1 MATLQKWFMGVF
13 RVVGLPT
20 SRHDLGMA
28 TNEELL
34 TVAAVARRLGVAPA
48 TLRTWDRRYGLG
60 PSSHEVG
67 EHRRYCPSDLARLT
81 LMRRL
86 ITSGVAPCDAAEQA
100 KNHKGKIKLE
110 TIVDDYV
117 VREDLVQAL
126 HKAAK
131 ALDKRFI
138 EAALR
143 KDLAENSVEQ
153 SWSEVIVP
161 LLFLVGNEWEASG
174 KGVEIEHLL
183 TEVLKG
189 ILREHVEDI
198 KKPVNAHPVLLAS
211 VGEEMH
217 SLALHAL
224 AAALAS
230 RKIETYFLGSRTP
243 LEALCGMIS
252 RSAPPAVFL
261 WAQLPQNADPKF
273 FKEIP
278 AIRPM
283 PRIVL
288 GGPGWD
294 LELCKDVAVVHDLSQ
309 ACAEI
314 ERAVGL

>member
-1 MATLQKWFMGVF
+1 MATK
-13 RVVGLPT
+13 
-20 SRHDLGMA
+20 
-28 TNEELL
+28 EELL

-60 PSSHEVG
+60 PSAHESG
-67 EHRRYCPSDLARLT
+67 EHRRYCPADLARLT

-86 ITSGVAPCDAAEQA
+86 ITSGVSPCDAAAQA
-100 KNHKGKIKLE
+100 KSHKGTINLE
-110 TIVDDYV
+110 TIVTDYV
-117 VREDLVQAL
+117 VREELVTAL

-131 ALDKRFI
+131 GLDKKFI

-143 KDLAENSVEQ
+143 KDLAQYGVEQ

-161 LLFLVGNEWEASG
+161 LLLIVGNEWEASG
-174 KGVEIEHLL
+174 DGIEVEHLL

-198 KKPVNAHPVLLAS
+198 RKPVNAHPVLLAS
-211 VGEEMH
+211 VGEEVH

-224 AAALAS
+224 AAALAE
-230 RKIETYFLGSRTP
+230 RKIETYFLGARTP
-243 LEALCGMIS
+243 LEALSAMIT

-261 WAQLPQNADPKF
+261 WAQLSKNADPKF
-273 FKEIP
+273 FNDIP

-283 PRIVL
+283 PRMVL
-288 GGPGWD
+288 GGPGWSHID
-294 LELCKDVAVVHDLSQ
+294 CKDVSVVHDISD
-309 ACAEI
+309 AVAEI

>member
-1 MATLQKWFMGVF
+1 VA
-13 RVVGLPT
+13 
-20 SRHDLGMA
+20 HE
-28 TNEELL
+28 EELL

-60 PSSHEVG
+60 PSMHESG
-67 EHRRYCPSDLARLT
+67 DHRRYCPVDLARLT

-86 ITSGVAPCDAAEQA
+86 ITSGVSPCDAAAQA
-100 KNHKGKIKLE
+100 KTHEGKVLDE
-110 TIVDDYV
+110 RIVKDYV
-117 VREDLVQAL
+117 VREDLVEAL

-131 ALDKRFI
+131 TLDKKFI
-138 EAALR
+138 EIALR
-143 KDLAENSVEQ
+143 KDIEENGVEQ

-161 LLFLVGNEWEASG
+161 LLFLVGNEWEATG
-174 KGVEIEHLL
+174 QGIEIEHLL
-183 TEVLKG
+183 TEVLKQ
-189 ILREHVEDI
+189 ILRENMGNIDS
-198 KKPVNAHPVLLAS
+198 PVNATPVLLAS

-224 AAALAS
+224 AAALAE
-230 RKIETYFLGSRTP
+230 RKIESYFLGARTP
-243 LEALCGMIS
+243 LQALCGMVS

-261 WAQLPQNADPKF
+261 WAQLPQHADPKF
-273 FKEIP
+273 FNEIP
-278 AIRPM
+278 VIRPM

-294 LELCKDVAVVHDLSQ
+294 PNICKDVAVVSDLSQ

>member
-1 MATLQKWFMGVF
+1 MGVF
-13 RVVGLPT
+13 QLVSLPT
-20 SRHDLGMA
+20 SGEDWPVA
-28 TNEELL
+28 TKEELL

-60 PSSHEVG
+60 PSAHESG
-67 EHRRYCPSDLARLT
+67 EHRRYCPADLARLT

-86 ITSGVAPCDAAEQA
+86 ITSGVSPCDAAAQA
-100 KNHKGKIKLE
+100 KSHKGSINLE
-110 TIVDDYV
+110 TIVTDYV
-117 VREDLVQAL
+117 VREELVTAL

-131 ALDKRFI
+131 GLDKKFI

-143 KDLAENSVEQ
+143 KDLAQYGVEQ

-161 LLFLVGNEWEASG
+161 LLLIVGNEWEASG
-174 KGVEIEHLL
+174 DGIEVEHLL

-198 KKPVNAHPVLLAS
+198 RKPVNAHPVLLAS
-211 VGEEMH
+211 VGEEVH

-224 AAALAS
+224 AAALAE
-230 RKIETYFLGSRTP
+230 RKIETYFLGARTP
-243 LEALCGMIS
+243 LEALSAMIT

-261 WAQLPQNADPKF
+261 WAQLSKNADPKF
-273 FKEIP
+273 FNDIP

-283 PRIVL
+283 PRMVL
-288 GGPGWD
+288 GGPGWSHVD
-294 LELCKDVAVVHDLSQ
+294 CKDVSVVHDISD
-309 ACAEI
+309 AVAEI

>member
-1 MATLQKWFMGVF
+1 MGVF
-13 RVVGLPT
+13 QLVSLPT
-20 SRHDLGMA
+20 SGHDWPVA
-28 TNEELL
+28 TKEELL
-34 TVAAVARRLGVAPA
+34 TVAAVARRIGVAPA

-60 PSSHEVG
+60 PSAHESG
-67 EHRRYCPSDLARLT
+67 EHRRYCPADLARLT

-86 ITSGVAPCDAAEQA
+86 ITSGVSPCDAAAQA
-100 KNHKGKIKLE
+100 KSHKGSINLE
-110 TIVDDYV
+110 TIVTDYV
-117 VREDLVQAL
+117 VREELVTAL

-131 ALDKRFI
+131 GLDKKFI

-143 KDLAENSVEQ
+143 KDLAQYGVEQ

-161 LLFLVGNEWEASG
+161 LLLIVGNEWEASG
-174 KGVEIEHLL
+174 DGIEVEHLL

-211 VGEEMH
+211 VGDELH

-224 AAALAS
+224 AAALAE
-230 RKIETYFLGSRTP
+230 RKIETYFLGARTP
-243 LEALCGMIS
+243 LEALSAMIT

-261 WAQLPQNADPKF
+261 WAQLSKNADPKF
-273 FKEIP
+273 FNDIP

-283 PRIVL
+283 PRMVL
-288 GGPGWD
+288 GGPGWSQVD
-294 LELCKDVAVVHDLSQ
+294 CKDVSVVHDISD
-309 ACAEI
+309 AVAEI

>member
-1 MATLQKWFMGVF
+1 MGVF
-13 RVVGLPT
+13 QLVSWPT
-20 SRHDLGMA
+20 SGHDWPVA
-28 TNEELL
+28 TKEEQL

-60 PSSHEVG
+60 PSAHESG
-67 EHRRYCPSDLARLT
+67 EHRRYCPADLARLT

-86 ITSGVAPCDAAEQA
+86 ITSGVSPCDAAAQA
-100 KNHKGKIKLE
+100 KSHKGTINLE
-110 TIVDDYV
+110 TIVTDYV
-117 VREDLVQAL
+117 VREELVAAL

-131 ALDKRFI
+131 GLDKKFI

-143 KDLAENSVEQ
+143 KDLAQYGVEQ

-161 LLFLVGNEWEASG
+161 LLLIVGNEWEASG
-174 KGVEIEHLL
+174 DGIEVEHLL

-198 KKPVNAHPVLLAS
+198 RKPVNAHPVLLAS
-211 VGEEMH
+211 VGEEVH

-224 AAALAS
+224 AAALAE
-230 RKIETYFLGSRTP
+230 RKIETYFLGARTP
-243 LEALCGMIS
+243 LEALSAMIT

-261 WAQLPQNADPKF
+261 WAQLSKNADPKF
-273 FKEIP
+273 FNDIP

-283 PRIVL
+283 PRMVL
-288 GGPGWD
+288 GGPGWSHVD
-294 LELCKDVAVVHDLSQ
+294 CKDVSVVHDISD
-309 ACAEI
+309 AVAEI

>member
-1 MATLQKWFMGVF
+1 ME
-13 RVVGLPT
+13 
-20 SRHDLGMA
+20 S
-28 TNEELL
+28 NEELL

-60 PSSHEVG
+60 PSLHESG
-67 EHRRYCPSDLARLT
+67 DHRRYCPMDLARLT

-86 ITSGVAPCDAAEQA
+86 ITSGVSPADAAQQA
-100 KNHKGKIKLE
+100 KNHKGKINIEKILS
-110 TIVDDYV
+110 DYV
-117 VREDLVQAL
+117 VREDLVDAL

-131 ALDKRFI
+131 SLDKRFL
-138 EAALR
+138 EASLR
-143 KDLAENSVEQ
+143 KDIAENGVEK

-161 LLFLVGNEWEASG
+161 LLFQVGSEWEATG
-174 KGVEIEHLL
+174 KGVEVEHLL
-183 TEVLKG
+183 TEVLKRT
-189 ILREHVEDI
+189 LREQVEEI
-198 KKPVNAHPVLLAS
+198 KKPVNARPVLLAS
-211 VGEEMH
+211 VGEELH

-224 AAALAS
+224 AAALAE
-230 RKIETYFLGSRTP
+230 RKIESYFLGARTP
-243 LEALCGMIS
+243 LEALCGMVS

-294 LELCKDVAVVHDLSQ
+294 RETCKDVAVVQDLSQ

>member
-1 MATLQKWFMGVF
+1 VAT
-13 RVVGLPT
+13 T
-20 SRHDLGMA
+20 
-28 TNEELL
+28 EELL

-60 PSSHEVG
+60 PSAHESG
-67 EHRRYCPSDLARLT
+67 EHRRYCPADLARLT

-86 ITSGVAPCDAAEQA
+86 ITSGVSPCDAAAQA
-100 KNHKGKIKLE
+100 KSHKGTINLE
-110 TIVDDYV
+110 TIVTDYV
-117 VREDLVQAL
+117 VREELVAAL

-131 ALDKRFI
+131 GLDKKFI

-143 KDLAENSVEQ
+143 KDLAQYGVEQ

-161 LLFLVGNEWEASG
+161 LLLIVGNEWEASG
-174 KGVEIEHLL
+174 DGIEVEHLL

-198 KKPVNAHPVLLAS
+198 RKPVNAHPVLLAS
-211 VGEEMH
+211 VGEELH

-224 AAALAS
+224 AAALAE
-230 RKIETYFLGSRTP
+230 RKIETYFLGARTP
-243 LEALCGMIS
+243 LEALSAMIT

-261 WAQLPQNADPKF
+261 WAQLSKNADPKF
-273 FKEIP
+273 FNDIP

-283 PRIVL
+283 PRMVL
-288 GGPGWD
+288 GGPGWTHID
-294 LELCKDVAVVHDLSQ
+294 CKDVSVVHDISD
-309 ACAEI
+309 AVAEI